1 MKLSR
6 MIKIYLGIF
15 VIIIF
20 GRKIVNDS
28 TVTMYAKEEAIIP
41 VGVQYEFDKD
51 SHYDFENAEATKILE
66 ESSQFGKFSISGKMK
81 SMADVNG
88 VAAYEVIDGNVS
100 LSYVHEETSVDENES
115 NMEFVDDKTKTI
127 AGIEID
133 SNIMQGALVLQSSK
147 DGENWITDF
156 TCTDIAGDAKNYA
169 QNDFYITKDLQQIN
183 GCFYRVIV
191 VYETRI
197 KLEDKKGTLVKRD
210 DYKYTKYAEVYEFYL
225 INEDET
231 SRITTS
237 AQTMPR
243 KEFSDKLNTGKDTG
257 YDMERAKKVDK
268 DDPHFGWNLGTFT
281 VNGYTRETTKENED
295 IVFLKTVGDDIT
307 LWFTLEQDINCLNG
321 DSNLSISEDKNGYD
335 KNYEI
340 KQTDFKHGTLIVKYT
355 DEQGKIHDPVIYT
368 DFLAANA
375 KTGAD
380 TKIQIYEE
388 GEYEVAL
395 DYEIKNNPR
404 QVGPVSVVPTY
415 TNYKM
420 SFQFS
425 IRNGN
430 TMVFPMDLETGSE
443 LEDGMIT
450 LNGFLVD
457 LAQSKYLTIDVS
469 RESIKVNSNGTI
481 YTDVRNNS
489 VGKDNG
495 KYSEEGIYTITVK
508 NLYSDE
514 QTQKTIYVGDNKYLR
529 ALAEN
534 KFSIDDLNEKI
545 SQGYNVADDGSL
557 IVPPKVEDI
566 SEIETTEDNREQV
579 YEMPEESAVQTL
591 NLNMESEK
599 KGTEVIN
606 ENNQAK
612 DNSVSMILYIVGGL
626 AVGVFGIL
634 YVLSKRKEKSL
645 TKSENE
651 SKED

>member
-6 MIKIYLGIF
+6 IIRIYLGIL
-15 VIIIF
+15 VIIVF
-20 GRKIVNDS
+20 GGKIVNDS
-28 TVTMYAKEEAIIP
+28 TVTIYAKEETIIP

-51 SHYDFENAEATKILE
+51 SHYEFENAEATKTLE
-66 ESSQFGKFSISGKMK
+66 GSGQFGKFSVSGNMK
-81 SMADVNG
+81 SMVDVNG
-88 VAAYEVIDGNVS
+88 VAAYEVIDENVS

-115 NMEFVDDKTKTI
+115 NLEFVDDKTKVI

-133 SNIMQGALVLQSSK
+133 SNIMQGALVLQSSM
-147 DGENWITDF
+147 DGENWVTDF

-191 VYETRI
+191 AYETRI
-197 KLEDKKGTLVKRD
+197 KLEDKKGTLIKRD
-210 DYKYTKYAEVYEFYL
+210 DYEYTKYAEVYEFYL

-237 AQTMPR
+237 AETMPR
-243 KEFSDKLNTGKDTG
+243 KEFSDKVNIGKDTG

-420 SFQFS
+420 SFRFS

-469 RESIKVNSNGTI
+469 REILKVNSNGTV

-534 KFSIDDLNEKI
+534 KFSIDALNEKI
-545 SQGYNVADDGSL
+545 LQGYDVADDGSL
-557 IVPPKVEDI
+557 IVPPKAEDI
-566 SEIETTEDNREQV
+566 SEIENTENKREQMH
-579 YEMPEESAVQTL
+579 EMTEESAVQTV
-591 NLNMESEK
+591 NLNMESKK
-599 KGTEVIN
+599 KGTEVVN

-612 DNSVSMILYIVGGL
+612 DNSVSTILYIVGGL
-626 AVGVFGIL
+626 AVVVFGIL
-634 YVLSKRKEKSL
+634 YVLLKRK
-645 TKSENE
+645 NR
-651 SKED
+651 